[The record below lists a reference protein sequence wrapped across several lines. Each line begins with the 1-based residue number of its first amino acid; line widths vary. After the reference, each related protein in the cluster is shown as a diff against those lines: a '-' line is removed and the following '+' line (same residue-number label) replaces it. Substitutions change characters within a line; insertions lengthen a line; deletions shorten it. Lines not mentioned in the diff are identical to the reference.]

1 MRQTNQVVHE
11 LAQTSHLY
19 ASYHVFF
26 LFLSTLLW
34 MKCIKLVSERK
45 KKGKWAKITSLL
57 IVPRASL
64 FIKNLKKENEI

>member
-26 LFLSTLLW
+26 YFCPLYYEWNALSLFP
-34 MKCIKLVSERK
+34 KEK